1 MSGAA
6 AGLSLRRRCIFWDV
20 VKGSITH
27 LSTRLHVCHVNIRI
41 DSMSIASHRVAP
53 TAAYNAMPRHF
64 LPHHTAAY
72 MPSHY
77 DDPAMRGT
85 AAYDAMDPF
94 ATTRSMPP
102 NYVNP
107 HYGYEPLSHAE
118 PMRTSAMPTAMGC
131 SACGPPR
138 PCLLP
143 PGAPRLFRIRRT
155 GSRCGPPRLLPR
167 RMATARGPPPQ
178 CPSLRATEL
187 GPLRLCRM
195 QAACARPPAR
205 CPAPSLSAK
214 PRFDYQFH

>member
-1 MSGAA
+1 MPGAA

-118 PMRTSAMPTAMGC
+118 PMRTSAMPYREGMLGMRPTASMPPPTRRT
-131 SACGPPR
+131 SALPYPEDRLEMRTTAAAPSPDGYRTRPTSAVPFSEGYRTRATAAVPYAGGMRSTASSLPR
-138 PCLLP
+138 PL
-143 PGAPRLFRIRRT
+143 AFR
-155 GSRCGPPRLLPR
+155 
-167 RMATARGPPPQ
+167 
-178 CPSLRATEL
+178 
-187 GPLRLCRM
+187 
-195 QAACARPPAR
+195 
-205 CPAPSLSAK
+205 
-214 PRFDYQFH
+214 